1 MRLSPFGG
9 FSLSYPILPPRTT
22 RNRAGLRRRSGRG
35 GTGGKGASGGAS
47 ACSTNSSTLQIRRAK
62 PNSIAGVT
70 DSVSCTR
77 QKL

>member
-35 GTGGKGASGGAS
+35 GAGGKGAS